1 MIHRLAASHASHGS
15 VRAKLRMAVA
25 PFTAFHSMRS
35 IFPGLQV
42 PASKRHLCSQPGSHS
57 APAQVR
63 AAEIQPV
70 EDEEDVPPDLRT
82 PTPGDPIA
90 RGLAGAVDLGVSLGV
105 GLACGAAAG
114 ALSGVPQLAAW
125 TAKATGVL
133 AWVAR
138 DALVSEGHASLG
150 KRMFGLELT
159 YWDGA
164 LASRTDALLRNS
176 PWLLAA
182 CTEVHPLVS
191 RALVFIAVWDIAT
204 MIVTHD
210 GRKAGDYMRGT
221 YVSAVPAGVAQDARV
236 LDHAE
241 AMQMAQLEEEI
252 EKLSPDAASVLE
264 SAKGFHSGDP
274 SMAARLDEALATGQ
288 LERDGGGTLVLA
300 DKPWGMV
307 DSEQLA
313 EVALHGAQPEEQP
326 AAEPEASGRQPSS
339 AGEPDKTATEADL
352 IKKHMQRV
360 AGSASHT

>member
-1 MIHRLAASHASHGS
+1 MMHRLAASYTGRVSQS
-15 VRAKLRMAVA
+15 AKLRMAGA
-25 PFTAFHSMRS
+25 QFTAFPSMCS
-35 IFPGLQV
+35 VSLGLQL
-42 PASKRHLCSQPGSHS
+42 PIGRKYLCSQPGSHS
-57 APAQVR
+57 APAQAR
-63 AAEIQPV
+63 AAEIQPA
-70 EDEEDVPPDLRT
+70 EDEDVPPDLRT

-138 DALVSEGHASLG
+138 DALVSEGHASIG
-150 KRMFGLELT
+150 KRTFGLELT

-182 CTEVHPLVS
+182 CTEAHPLVS

-300 DKPWGMV
+300 DKPWGTV
-307 DSEQLA
+307 DSDQLA
-313 EVALHGAQPEEQP
+313 EVALHGARPEEQP
-326 AAEPEASGRQPSS
+326 AAEPEASGQPSS
-339 AGEPDKTATEADL
+339 AESEKPATEADL
-352 IKKHMQRV
+352 IKKHLQRV